1 MHETEHAIRS
11 NVNQSDVP
19 SYKHATKSDRSTLA
33 FRSWWSKYGLR
44 NAPSHTF
51 GAAAP
56 ENLVRL
62 PRREQIDPWII
73 HTKSCSKCRTV
84 VERARWSQNLGLVVA
99 VCGGLSFQVGGGQV
113 RMVATTTAMVGGML
127 VNAISRKIV
136 RELAGTP
143 YHYEIQD
150 RSLSHSD

>member
-1 MHETEHAIRS
+1 MHETVYDIRS

-19 SYKHATKSDRSTLA
+19 SCKHATKSDRSTLDI
-33 FRSWWSKYGLR
+33 RSWWSKYGLR
-44 NAPSHTF
+44 HAHMF

-84 VERARWSQNLGLVVA
+84 VERARWFQKLGLVVA
-99 VCGGLSFQVGGGQV
+99 ACGGLSFQVGRGRI
-113 RMVATTTAMVGGML
+113 RMVVTSAAIFGGML
-127 VNAISRKIV
+127 VNTICRKIV
-136 RELAGTP
+136 GELAGTP